1 MTKRRA
7 NMQSIMFEMIM
18 YLKFNKRLW
27 GLEEVVEANLR
38 RKNNSRAAKARADVF
53 AQRKMVNER
62 RAAMEEWAAYHAPPT
77 VEGESVLGSAVT
89 L

>member
-7 NMQSIMFEMIM
+7 NMQPLMFEMIM

-38 RKNNSRAAKARADVF
+38 RKNDSRAAKARAEML
-53 AQRKMVNER
+53 AQRTKVNER
-62 RAAMEEWAAYHAPPT
+62 RAAMEEWADYHAPST
-77 VEGESVLGSAVT
+77 VEGESVLGSSAT